1 MKVVKNLKVEPYSG
15 EDKIDEDE
23 DDYIELKEEGIIVS
37 DEPTDN
43 IEELE
48 EDIPFQDD
56 WERISLVGMKQSISN
71 WIDDNLENQ
80 DVENYDIHSKEDET
94 RLYVKVHQENSEDE
108 EDDTDHYFC
117 IFEKHE
123 TKKVEMTDVK
133 F

>member
-23 DDYIELKEEGIIVS
+23 DDYIELKEEVIIVS

-71 WIDDNLENQ
+71 WIDDNLENE

>member
-15 EDKIDEDE
+15 EDKIDDDE

-43 IEELE
+43 IEDLE

-56 WERISLVGMKQSISN
+56 WERISLVDMKQSICN
-71 WIDDNLENQ
+71 WIDDNLENE
-80 DVENYDIHSKEDET
+80 DVENYDIQSKQDET

-117 IFEKHE
+117 IFEKHD
-123 TKKVEMTDVK
+123 TRKVEMTDVK

>member
-1 MKVVKNLKVEPYSG
+1 MKEEDKEIVVEQYTG
-15 EDKIDEDE
+15 EDRE
-23 DDYIELKEEGIIVS
+23 DDDFGLNIYYHKE

-43 IEELE
+43 NEDLE
-48 EDIPFQDD
+48 EDIPFKED
-56 WERISLVGMKQSISN
+56 WKRISVESIKQSICN
-71 WIDDNLENQ
+71 WIEDNLEHES
-80 DVENYDIHSKEDET
+80 DENHEIYSKEDET